1 MHRKGTKSKKEQGDR
16 ITGWQTDGQV
26 CYTSS
31 QKITITSSKLLS
43 IPINYIWKA
52 HGPGSM
58 PLVRF
63 PKHSVWTV
71 ASVASHKG
79 IQGRVG
85 FQTASHWSQKMPHQH
100 FPALSCGAGAAP
112 GEGLPTPKPWPP
124 PWLEKEFAFIFLHGF
139 QQCLCHKARGLEKKS
154 LKEIW
159 KLTSETPC
167 EIRGTNT

>member
-1 MHRKGTKSKKEQGDR
+1 MHAPGLIVRKSGLQMCNGNVLKFGVFLLKLLGTMFLTHPFFYIWLPVKITVHREWTKSKKEQGDWL
-16 ITGWQTDGQV
+16 TGWQTDGQV

-43 IPINYIWKA
+43 IPINSTWKA

-71 ASVASHKG
+71 VSVASHKG

-85 FQTASHWSQKMPHQH
+85 FQTPSHWSQKMPHHH
-100 FPALSCGAGAAP
+100 FPALSCGTCAAP
-112 GEGLPTPKPWPP
+112 GEGLPTP
-124 PWLEKEFAFIFLHGF
+124 
-139 QQCLCHKARGLEKKS
+139 
-154 LKEIW
+154 
-159 KLTSETPC
+159 
-167 EIRGTNT
+167 